1 MAISKGHVILDPS
14 SGSGDTQLTL
24 KAESANVGNR
34 EIVKTVFTVKAAG
47 VSPAEIT
54 VSTRRFGSQCTS
66 YNQHDIYCILTLCL
80 SLSCMQKYVNSWG
93 AI

>member
-1 MAISKGHVILDPS
+1 MAISKGHVILNPT

-47 VSPAEIT
+47 VSPDKT
-54 VSTRRFGSQCTS
+54 CCTRVYHFRASRYRS
-66 YNQHDIYCILTLCL
+66 
-80 SLSCMQKYVNSWG
+80 NSPCHSW
-93 AI
+93 

>member
-34 EIVKTVFTVKAAG
+34 EIVKTVLLLKLLEFPQTK
-47 VSPAEIT
+47 
-54 VSTRRFGSQCTS
+54 R
-66 YNQHDIYCILTLCL
+66 
-80 SLSCMQKYVNSWG
+80 
-93 AI
+93 

>member
-24 KAESANVGNR
+24 KAESANVGSR

-47 VSPAEIT
+47 VSPRQNDN
-54 VSTRRFGSQCTS
+54 SKFSCCTRVYHFRTS
-66 YNQHDIYCILTLCL
+66 RYR
-80 SLSCMQKYVNSWG
+80 SNSS
-93 AI
+93 